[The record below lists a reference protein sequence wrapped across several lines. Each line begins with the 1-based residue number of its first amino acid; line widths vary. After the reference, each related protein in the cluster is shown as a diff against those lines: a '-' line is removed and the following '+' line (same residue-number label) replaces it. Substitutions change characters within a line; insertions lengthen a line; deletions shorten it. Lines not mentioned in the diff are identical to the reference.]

1 MWYAG
6 SWQSATLVVEMSITS
21 RARGKFNS
29 HLTQVLVEM
38 LSPSRYGRYARSEP
52 CSASTERAPKMQK
65 SNESRVSVAYFHRTH
80 LRNISTLFIPTERH
94 QVVDIINEY
103 EFHGEGTTAMSN
115 AKVVLIILLLCL
127 PDPAC
132 NVVLLN
138 ISHDGVL
145 PSYQSALNRSKAKH
159 RGARG
164 ILVSLVKDS
173 PRTCTHE

>member
-21 RARGKFNS
+21 RARGKFNF
-29 HLTQVLVEM
+29 HMTKVLVEM

-52 CSASTERAPKMQK
+52 CSAPTERAPKMQK
-65 SNESRVSVAYFHRTH
+65 SNESRVSAAYFHRTH
-80 LRNISTLFIPTERH
+80 SHNISTLFIPTERH
-94 QVVDIINEY
+94 LVVDIMNEH